1 MIDLGKDWK
10 ELPSRVEATNMRA
23 AREMDRPPSP
33 IPSRPGNSRARP
45 LWNTAWTATIQRA
58 TRARPSTR
66 ICRRRFR
73 PKNSKRRL
81 NSHPRDVL

>member
-33 IPSRPGNSRARP
+33 DTQPPWKIPELVLCGTPPGRPRSSARP
-45 LWNTAWTATIQRA
+45 ERA
-58 TRARPSTR
+58 PRRGFVVVAFARKTQSG
-66 ICRRRFR
+66 
-73 PKNSKRRL
+73 
-81 NSHPRDVL
+81 V